1 MQARK
6 LKLALVSA
14 ALLGSL
20 AASGAHAQSDT
31 LWDDLYLKG
40 LQRMTMMKMMDT
52 DGDHKVTK
60 AEFMH
65 HSDMMFAQMDR
76 NSDGDLDEDEWTTLI
91 KLGQKH

>member
-6 LKLALVSA
+6 LTIALASA

-20 AASGAHAQSDT
+20 AASSAFAASDT

-65 HSDMMFAQMDR
+65 HSEMMFAQMDR
-76 NSDGDLDEDEWTTLI
+76 NGDGVLDEDEWTKLI
-91 KLGQKH
+91 KLTNKQ